1 MKINVYSIKDTKTAF
16 LSPTYSHS
24 DETVLREYKFMLN
37 EGFSPSTNFV
47 ARNYRDCEL
56 WQVGS
61 FDDITGEL
69 VPELRFVARLQDLK
83 EGASSGTC

>member
-16 LSPTYSHS
+16 MSPMFQHS
-24 DETVLREYKFMLN
+24 DDTCLRDLKFTLN
-37 EGFSPSTNFV
+37 EGFNSQNFIC
-47 ARNYRDCEL
+47 RNFRDCEL
-56 WQVGS
+56 WQLGS

-83 EGASSGTC
+83 EGASNGTC